1 MKNNKSISIV
11 ISLMCYLLA
20 IGVAYLSFYH
30 IEMQMHFLLKL
41 LFADIIA
48 TVFIFF
54 CSISFNN
61 SSLYDPYWSVKP
73 MVIAAFYL
81 LDLGIENAQL
91 IHWVTFIL
99 MQLYGLRLTTNFYR
113 DWPGLIHEDW
123 RYVNFRNQ
131 FPRAYWLVSLS
142 GIHLFPTI
150 MVYLSCLPM
159 YAIFKVNAGQN
170 AHPLMML
177 FGAFVLLASIIIAFV
192 ADEQMRVFRNKPKN
206 KGKFM
211 NLGLWKTS
219 RHPNYLGE
227 ILSWWGLYFIML
239 SYGFEYWYLGVG
251 ALAINIMFLF
261 VSIPLL
267 DKRSL
272 ERREGFDKYMKET
285 NKLLLFT
292 KF

>member
-1 MKNNKSISIV
+1 
-11 ISLMCYLLA
+11 MCYLLA

-192 ADEQMRVFRNKPKN
+192 ADEQMRVFRNKPEN